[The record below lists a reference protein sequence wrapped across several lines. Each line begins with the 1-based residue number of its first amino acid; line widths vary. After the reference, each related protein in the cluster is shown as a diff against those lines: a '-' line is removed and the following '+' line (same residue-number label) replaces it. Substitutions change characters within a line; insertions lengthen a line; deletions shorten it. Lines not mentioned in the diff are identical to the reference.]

1 MRVAVLGGG
10 VAGVV
15 VASELS
21 RSSAVEVD
29 LYEQN
34 TRLGGLHHS
43 VEVDG
48 LHYDIGAFLFDREH
62 ALIKAFPFLRPH
74 FHEVDH
80 RSLVM
85 TQSGSL
91 DIYPM
96 SMRGYIEDH
105 SVGSLIADGISL
117 LRSKI
122 RDRRKSTLPE
132 YVHYYL
138 GPRVYEQSGLKA
150 YIERFYAVPHDEV
163 DLEFALQRL
172 DALPERCS
180 LRRNAGRMARES
192 FDRSVAEKTWGCYV
206 RPEKGFGAVYT
217 LIEEH
222 LRSQGVAITYGAGI
236 TRVEKREQK
245 YIIYRDDVEPQEYDL
260 IVSTIPV
267 GIMMRLIGR
276 TMAKPPTMINLLS
289 LCYRFNGDLGF
300 SNAGMLYNFTDRH
313 LWKRLTLFSDYYGPA
328 PNGDHYF
335 VVECT
340 HRADD
345 PTTAEELAADFEKHV
360 DGLPIFNG
368 ELRYLESI
376 FTRNAYPFLSGD
388 DLASVATAKAELND
402 FGVAMTG
409 RQGGFR
415 YMTSHMTAL
424 AAQEL
429 ARSLQEIG
437 EEEEALA

>member
-10 VAGVV
+10 VAGTV

-21 RSSAVEVD
+21 RSSAIEVD

-80 RSLVM
+80 RSLVV
-85 TQSGSL
+85 TQSGAL

-96 SMRGYIEDH
+96 SMRGYIENH
-105 SVGSLIADGISL
+105 SIGSLIADGVSL
-117 LRSKI
+117 LGSKI
-122 RDRRKSTLPE
+122 RDRHRSTLPE

-138 GPRVYEQSGLKA
+138 GRRVYKESGLKA
-150 YIERFYAVPHDEV
+150 YIERFYAVPDNEV

-172 DALPERCS
+172 DSLPERCS
-180 LRRNAGRMARES
+180 LRRNAGRMMRES
-192 FDRSVAEKTWGCYV
+192 FDRTIAEKTWGCYV
-206 RPEKGFGAVYT
+206 RPVEGFGAVYG
-217 LIEEH
+217 LIEKH
-222 LRSQGVAITYGAGI
+222 LRSQGVGITWAANI
-236 TRVEKREQK
+236 TRVEKRGEK
-245 YIIYRDDVEPQEYDL
+245 YAICRDGVEPEEYDL

-267 GIMMRLIGR
+267 GIMMRLTGQ
-276 TMAKPPTMINLLS
+276 TMTKPPTMVNLLS

-300 SNAGMLYNFTDRH
+300 SNAGMLYNFTCDHR
-313 LWKRLTLFSDYYGPA
+313 WKRLTLFSDYYGPA
-328 PNGDHYF
+328 TNGDDYF

-340 HRADD
+340 RRADD
-345 PTTAEELAADFEKHV
+345 PTTAEELAADFEEHV
-360 DGLPIFNG
+360 GRLPIFNG
-368 ELRYLESI
+368 ELRYQEAI
-376 FTRNAYPFLSGD
+376 FTRNAYPFLSSE
-388 DLASVATAKAELND
+388 DLQSVASAKEELHD
-402 FGVAMTG
+402 FGIALTG

-424 AAQEL
+424 AAQDL
-429 ARSLQEIG
+429 ARSLREIG
-437 EEEEALA
+437 EEEEALV